1 MALGFTGL
9 DFADLMHP
17 ALAQMILD
25 RVALRGGP
33 DNGVEGLRVAQPV
46 GNSRPVDFQ
55 PAAADRQYRAV
66 IAAEDTWQDFAL
78 SGDAGLA
85 ARDEGHED
93 GAGLLRCF
101 HLVIFDRVPTHVA
114 PSGDPVV
121 LVDAHIPYYW
131 VSSGQLFIF
140 DGDHILSEPQETA
153 LDIPE

>member
-17 ALAQMILD
+17 ALVQMILD

-46 GNSRPVDFQ
+46 GNARPVDFQ

-66 IAAEDTWQDFAL
+66 IAEQDTWKNFAS

-85 ARDEGHED
+85 ARNEGHSS
-93 GAGLLRCF
+93 GAGYLRCF
-101 HLVIFDRVPTHVA
+101 NLVIYDRVPTHDA
-114 PSGDPVV
+114 PSGSTVV

-131 VSSGQLFIF
+131 VTSGQLFIF
-140 DGDHILSEPQETA
+140 DGDHILSEPQVLATP
-153 LDIPE
+153 L